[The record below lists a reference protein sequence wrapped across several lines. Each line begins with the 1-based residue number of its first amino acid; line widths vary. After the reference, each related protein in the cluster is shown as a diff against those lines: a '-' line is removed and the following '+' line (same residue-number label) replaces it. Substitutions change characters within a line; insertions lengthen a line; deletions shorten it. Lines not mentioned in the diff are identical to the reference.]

1 MKIETLEVVDIL
13 EKINCFGKAIYSED
27 FPDRVFFRDGYYFW
41 SIVVIDDDPKIYFG
55 TNKCFI
61 LLKTKLPLLANR
73 ETLTKAELIQAN
85 SVNQRNDLGKHEA

>member
-13 EKINCFGKAIYSED
+13 EKINCFGKAIYSDD
-27 FPDRVFFRDGYYFW
+27 FPDRVFFW

-73 ETLTKAELIQAN
+73 ETLTKAELIEAN